1 MTRILIL
8 EGNSVQ
14 IVQRGQSSAA
24 GFIATLM
31 AINPGLRLVVQN
43 PYAAPVAA
51 ADLQG
56 IDAVVFTGSAVAW
69 NTSDPR
75 GQAQAD
81 AMRRV
86 FDAGLPVWGSCNGL
100 QLLATVLGGAVAASP
115 KGREDG
121 LAVDIRL
128 SDAGRSHPMMAG
140 RADGYAVP
148 CIHRDEISALPEG
161 TLLLAGNEHS
171 PVQAVAHERDGID
184 FWGTQ
189 YHPEL
194 APGDIAAAL
203 ERMEG
208 VAGADRIAD
217 LRACAGDAAAARRL
231 GARVEDMQPERRS
244 LELRNWLAHLGARP

>member
-31 AINPGLRLVVQN
+31 AINPGLWLAVQN

-56 IDAVVFTGSAVAW
+56 IDAVVFTGSAVDW

-75 GQAQAD
+75 GQVQAD

-86 FDAGLPVWGSCNGL
+86 FDTGLPVWGSCNGL
-100 QLLATVLGGAVAASP
+100 QLLATVLGGSVGASP
-115 KGREDG
+115 NGVEAG
-121 LAVDIRL
+121 LAQDIRL
-128 SDAGRSHPMMAG
+128 TEAGRVHPMMAG
-140 RADGYAVP
+140 RADGFAVP
-148 CIHRDEISALPEG
+148 CIHRDEIQTLPEG
-161 TLLLAGNEHS
+161 VVLLAGNAHS
-171 PVQAVAHERDGID
+171 PVQAVAYERDGINY
-184 FWGTQ
+184 WGTQ

-194 APGDIAAAL
+194 APQAIAAILSRLDQTAH
-203 ERMEG
+203 
-208 VAGADRIAD
+208 AARIAD
-217 LRACAGDAAAARRL
+217 LSACDTDAAAAQRL
-231 GARVEDMQPERRS
+231 GTSTEAMAVQQRTV
-244 LELRNWLAHLGARP
+244 ELRNWLRHVAARR